1 VQIFTSI
8 ITREIFLRKPTVKK
22 ELWGG
27 EFWKDSYYVATVG
40 ERANW
45 DTVEK
50 YVQTQGQPKAELR
63 QLKLF

>member
-1 VQIFTSI
+1 M
-8 ITREIFLRKPTVKK
+8 VKK

-27 EFWKDSYYVATVG
+27 EFLTDGYCVATVG

-50 YVQTQGQPKAELR
+50 YVQTQGQPKAELS